1 MHILGFTARSNT
13 KQIWKI
19 HAIIFMEW
27 VNLPYNLESCPEFKQ
42 WVKNFYLGGY
52 IPTYAR

>member
-1 MHILGFTARSNT
+1 
-13 KQIWKI
+13 
-19 HAIIFMEW
+19 MEW

-52 IPTYAR
+52 IPTYARKCCIKLNVSKLLKCTQFQTTPL